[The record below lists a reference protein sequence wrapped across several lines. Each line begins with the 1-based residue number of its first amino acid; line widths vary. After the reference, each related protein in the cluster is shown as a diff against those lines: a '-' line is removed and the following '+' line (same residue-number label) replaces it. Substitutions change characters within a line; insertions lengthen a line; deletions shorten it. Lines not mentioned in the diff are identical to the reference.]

1 MQVNNDQ
8 NVPNQFD
15 FNTIRPPSD
24 SNKVTL
30 KAEIKGKNYSFTV
43 VKADVGKLSD
53 AELKSQYGE
62 KFAKMAKIAEVV
74 DLKAYE
80 VLAEKKEKLSLKGRM
95 NEADGEM
102 EKTETH
108 ALQGQISIKLPLS
121 LKAQVETIRQIYQGE
136 INQAG
141 NSQVKNPVAVN
152 PVAENASQVDL
163 SEQDSS
169 VVKNKEVSLIL
180 ELVEDNQVEIP
191 QVEQKKVEDT
201 ANKVE
206 KSKVFFGADYK
217 KLTAGAAKVVWIPKA
232 DQQLKPEYEG
242 KVIYTP
248 VPDGLLNSVFKLKE
262 KEIREEAVLQGNMI
276 AKSPDKLGIVEPKF
290 LAVDM
295 KIIEN
300 DDQFMATASK
310 ALGDLDSL
318 IMEPSLTPLQAAK
331 LGLGPVKGMN
341 ELHKLGYAAG
351 DVKSENTLG
360 YVAKPEDGV
369 GDTLVKLADFGKAV
383 EMEAD
388 ESRFFYSGNKAYAP
402 PERNLSQKGDV
413 FGMGMITLRAME
425 ERIFAKTGTT
435 TLERLSKEN
444 KTGLRGVEH
453 FRSTEKSFAKSRFD
467 FFFPTT
473 ESNMR
478 RQERA
483 MNFYV
488 NEFIHQFGQNF
499 RDDPMYDHITLYTTL
514 LKETFSSDPSKRPT
528 AAQFEERYVAFLDT
542 VENAV

>member
-1 MQVNNDQ
+1 MGVNMQVNNDQ

-15 FNTIRPPSD
+15 FTTIRPSTD
-24 SNKVTL
+24 KVTL
-30 KAEIKGKNYSFTV
+30 KAEINGQKYSFTV
-43 VKADVGKLSD
+43 IKAGVGKLSD
-53 AELKSQYGE
+53 TELKSQYGE

-74 DLKAYE
+74 DLKAWE
-80 VLAEKKEKLSLKGRM
+80 VLAEKKDKLSLKGRI
-95 NEADGEM
+95 NEAEGNM

-121 LKAQVETIRQIYQGE
+121 LKPQVQTIRQIYQGE

-141 NSQVKNPVAVN
+141 NNQAKNPVSD
-152 PVAENASQVDL
+152 NASPLVK
-163 SEQDSS
+163 EQQ
-169 VVKNKEVSLIL
+169 NPLMENREVSLSL
-180 ELVEDNQVEIP
+180 ELVEDNEGDIP
-191 QVEQKKVEDT
+191 RTDQKEVEDT
-201 ANKVE
+201 AKKVE
-206 KSKVFFGADYK
+206 KTKVFFGAEYEE
-217 KLTAGAAKVVWIPKA
+217 LTKGAAKVVWIPKA
-232 DQQLKPEYEG
+232 DQELKPEHEG
-242 KVIYTP
+242 QVFYTP
-248 VPDGLLNSVFKLKE
+248 VPDGVLNSIFNLKE
-262 KEIREEAVLQGNMI
+262 KEIREEVVTQGNMI
-276 AKSPDKLGIVEPKF
+276 AKSPDKLGKPEPQF

-300 DDQFMATASK
+300 EDQFMASASK

-318 IMEPSLTPLQAAK
+318 IREPNLTPLQAAK
-331 LGLGPVKGMN
+331 LALGPVKGMN
-341 ELHKLGYAAG
+341 ELHKLGYVLG

-360 YVAKPEDGV
+360 YAAKPEDGV

-388 ESRFFYSGNKAYAP
+388 DSRFFYSGNKAYAP

-425 ERIFAKTGTT
+425 ERILAKTGTT
-435 TLERLSKEN
+435 TLERISKEN

-453 FRSTEKSFAKSRFD
+453 FRSTKKCFAKSRVD

-478 RQERA
+478 SQERA

-488 NEFIHQFGQNF
+488 NEFTYQFGLNF
-499 RDDPMYDHITLYTTL
+499 GEDPMYDHITLYTNL
-514 LKETFSSDPSKRPT
+514 LKDTFKSDPSQRPT
-528 AAQFEERYVAFLDT
+528 AAQFEQRYVAFLDA
-542 VENAV
+542 VENGV